1 MSWVKTSDQ
10 AEAYQ
15 LELTVDEITGIKS
28 IKDENRFTLL
38 EIAHQRKNQSMLN
51 YFYSIALDSLQQQ
64 FGEGFDKNLDPQ
76 TDDRLQHLLYWA
88 IQCRQLDTVMLIL
101 NKYSH
106 IIRLDNILNNGLT
119 PLQMAADLNYNDLVE
134 TLLNRGS
141 AIDSIVP
148 GYFYHAGKTALH
160 IAADHGHDEVVQIL
174 LHHKAN
180 VNPNDG
186 SRRTPLS
193 SAVDNGHHKIVKVLL
208 DHGAN
213 VNVMDRYGNRRT
225 PLSSAV
231 DNDHNEIAKALLDHG
246 ADVNVM
252 DRFGN
257 TALHKAVLRKNLDL
271 VQTLIRYG
279 ADVNTTNEDGKTPL
293 IDAIYKGCNDIVKT
307 LLSHGANMNTD
318 SIRNSPLALAAL
330 KGHSNI
336 VITLLAEGININF
349 SIGELHSKA
358 AHYKL
363 PPIKQHIINMLNEAL
378 LLDYLKKAG
387 QRHDQAKKKYN
398 FFDDKLT
405 LTLPGGYTAKEKN
418 DAANALKNVVFD
430 GADPSQ
436 LAAHM
441 GPLSEGRLGSLYKAL
456 KKPEWS
462 IAPRM
467 GVSATKKQK

>member
-231 DNDHNEIAKALLDHG
+231 DNDHNEIAKALL
-246 ADVNVM
+246 
-252 DRFGN
+252 
-257 TALHKAVLRKNLDL
+257 
-271 VQTLIRYG
+271 
-279 ADVNTTNEDGKTPL
+279 
-293 IDAIYKGCNDIVKT
+293 
-307 LLSHGANMNTD
+307 
-318 SIRNSPLALAAL
+318 
-330 KGHSNI
+330 
-336 VITLLAEGININF
+336 
-349 SIGELHSKA
+349 
-358 AHYKL
+358 
-363 PPIKQHIINMLNEAL
+363 
-378 LLDYLKKAG
+378 
-387 QRHDQAKKKYN
+387 
-398 FFDDKLT
+398 T

-436 LAAHM
+436 LTAHM
-441 GPLSEGRLGSLYKAL
+441 GPLSEGMLGSLYKAL
-456 KKPEWS
+456 KKSEWS

-467 GVSATKKQK
+467 SVSATKKQK